1 MPLLLFVEY
10 FGTIVA
16 LSLVAWVWCWMVALR
31 CPMMI
36 SDLRAYVAFDTLFFS
51 ESLMLWTLLSW
62 MSCFDMLERLGSF
75 VMFGSSFDSM
85 VCFNIFYVCL
95 AWFGYMVDE
104 IWWSLMALVMTVVVW
119 VWFWDVLVFFFTTS
133 WTVLNSVCICRVVF
147 FLTVG
152 WFLAWV
158 CISSMLNCLLNW
170 ALLFWFCVSSS
181 TVLNCLNWAFD
192 LYNLF
197 LLSSLLSAVCCELP
211 LNYA

>member
-1 MPLLLFVEY
+1 MRSWQACYVRLVWTLKIIIVWGSYFDRFSMFLLWVWGLVWIYGWWNLMKFDG
-10 FGTIVA
+10 FGYDSSGV
-16 LSLVAWVWCWMVALR
+16 SLVLR
-31 CPMMI
+31 C
-36 SDLRAYVAFDTLFFS
+36 V
-51 ESLMLWTLLSW
+51 
-62 MSCFDMLERLGSF
+62 SF
-75 VMFGSSFDSM
+75 
-85 VCFNIFYVCL
+85 L
-95 AWFGYMVDE
+95 
-104 IWWSLMALVMTVVVW
+104 
-119 VWFWDVLVFFFTTS
+119 FTTS
-133 WTVLNSVCICRVVF
+133 WTVLNSVCICRVVL

-152 WFLAWV
+152 SFLAWV